1 MRTHHLVTISFSS
14 PSLSLIKNELKTFGL
29 NPRDWDAVE
38 VNEQDESQLI
48 LVHREDNDVR
58 LSVRL
63 QAAPRTSRLAIQN
76 VEWLITGA

>member
-1 MRTHHLVTISFSS
+1 MHAQPLVTISFSS
-14 PSLSLIKNELKTFGL
+14 PSISLIKNELKTFGL

-38 VNEQDESQLI
+38 MNEPDGSRLI
-48 LVHREDNDVR
+48 LVHREDVEVR

-63 QAAPRTSRLAIQN
+63 SAAPQASALAIQN

>member
-1 MRTHHLVTISFSS
+1 MHTQPLVTISFSS

-38 VNEQDESQLI
+38 MIDQDESLLI
-48 LVHREDNDVR
+48 LVHREDDEVR

-63 QAAPRTSRLAIQN
+63 SAVPRTSALAIQN
-76 VEWLITGA
+76 VEWLITGT